1 MTQHH
6 FFQSFVHPSL
16 PKLPPFKAF
25 RHSPPSTVHVESLGK
40 GIQQHILH
48 QETQF
53 GANFLPDSDRRC
65 WISSGW
71 WPVRILFSSFR
82 ETKTPCHTRGV
93 SPAFLGE
100 WQPTNQPLPHVV
112 LSTNSSCQALS
123 FQCSWRTK
131 SDEAAALKILSWA
144 IHWKGLWVNEICCF
158 NLKEKPA
165 EICSRALLFISE
177 TLEFQQFRNKLKLSF
192 VSYEHSSH
200 DSFFKKTHFPC
211 AVIHGMFAMFPFT
224 SLASAWWSRRQEPP
238 HCILGVYID
247 LICCYYKLLLI
258 LIINIYMTY

>member
-1 MTQHH
+1 MFDKGGTWHNTTFFNLLFTLH
-6 FFQSFVHPSL
+6 FPSC
-16 PKLPPFKAF
+16 PPSKFFAI
-25 RHSPPSTVHVESLGK
+25 SPPPSTVHVESLGK
-40 GIQQHILH
+40 DIQQHVLH

-53 GANFLPDSDRRC
+53 GANFLADSDRSC

-93 SPAFLGE
+93 SPAFLRE

-165 EICSRALLFISE
+165 EICSRA
-177 TLEFQQFRNKLKLSF
+177 
-192 VSYEHSSH
+192 
-200 DSFFKKTHFPC
+200 FF
-211 AVIHGMFAMFPFT
+211 
-224 SLASAWWSRRQEPP
+224 
-238 HCILGVYID
+238 
-247 LICCYYKLLLI
+247 
-258 LIINIYMTY
+258 